1 MHMMFVI
8 ALLPVKCQ
16 EDQAEHVESR
26 EQRGQQA
33 DGVENVTAIAAN
45 CERTKEDGVLRKETR
60 EQRSSRNCERGD
72 QHRPISG
79 LDFLAEATHVAH
91 VLLASHRVN
100 DGARSEEEQRFEE
113 SMRHEVKNARTESPD
128 SASQKHVAELAD
140 RRVGENFLDVG
151 LNEADCGS
159 EESCSAADCGN
170 DD

>member
-1 MHMMFVI
+1 M
-8 ALLPVKCQ
+8 
-16 EDQAEHVESR
+16 
-26 EQRGQQA
+26 
-33 DGVENVTAIAAN
+33 
-45 CERTKEDGVLRKETR
+45 
-60 EQRSSRNCERGD
+60 
-72 QHRPISG
+72 
-79 LDFLAEATHVAH
+79 AH

-170 DD
+170 DDQRGFRMLEENVRARDNVDSRSHHRGCVNQGADRRRALHGVGKPDVKR

>member
-79 LDFLAEATHVAH
+79 LDFLAEATHVSPF
-91 VLLASHRVN
+91 LLSYHRVN
-100 DGARSEEEQRFEE
+100 AEASSEEE
-113 SMRHEVKNARTESPD
+113 HA
-128 SASQKHVAELAD
+128 LAK
-140 RRVGENFLDVG
+140 
-151 LNEADCGS
+151 
-159 EESCSAADCGN
+159 
-170 DD
+170 